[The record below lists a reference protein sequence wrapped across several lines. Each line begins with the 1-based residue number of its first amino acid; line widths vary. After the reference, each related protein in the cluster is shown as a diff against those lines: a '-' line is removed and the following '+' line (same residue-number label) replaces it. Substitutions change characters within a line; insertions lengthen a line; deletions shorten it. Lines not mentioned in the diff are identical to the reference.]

1 MIKCI
6 FDICMLSIII
16 INYNIFFHIFVWL
29 PRTCEMAMVKDNR
42 TRSYTGY
49 YCILSTTRAFI
60 HLPVGH
66 FAQGAALV
74 ANAL

>member
-1 MIKCI
+1 
-6 FDICMLSIII
+6 
-16 INYNIFFHIFVWL
+16 
-29 PRTCEMAMVKDNR
+29 MVKDNR

-60 HLPVGH
+60 HLSAGC

-74 ANAL
+74 ANALQFSLSVEQNNKSAGYIKQIILVEAPL